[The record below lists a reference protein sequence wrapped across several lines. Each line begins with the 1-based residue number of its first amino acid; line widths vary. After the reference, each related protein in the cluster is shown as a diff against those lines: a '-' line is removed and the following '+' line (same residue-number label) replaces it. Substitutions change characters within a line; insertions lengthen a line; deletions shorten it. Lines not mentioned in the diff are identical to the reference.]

1 MPTPTL
7 EDELRATRWGALLAP
22 EQLQRCAAECAV
34 LTVAEGGYVCRR
46 GAPVDAWVGVLD
58 GMLKMTVTTPDGRA
72 ATFTNLPPGSWFGE
86 GSLLKTEPRR
96 YDVVALTAARAV
108 RMPRRTFEW
117 LLNTSIPFNRFL
129 LVQLN
134 ERLGQFIGMLESQ
147 RLHDPDAR
155 VARCVAGLFNPVL
168 YPHGRAHRGVAGR
181 TRPPGRHLAPA
192 RQPGAA
198 NAGAGAATARGIWG
212 DRDRGSGR
220 VAQLRRLSAR
230 CAFAFKTLLTLKARV
245 ASMPSAFN
253 VTSRPENTC
262 SRMNACLSGKSR
274 SRSASRAYS
283 A

>member
-7 EDELRATRWGALLAP
+7 EEELRATRWGALLAA

-34 LTVAEGGYVCRR
+34 LAVAEGGYVCRR
-46 GAPVDAWVGVLD
+46 GEPVDAWVGVLE

-86 GSLLKTEPRR
+86 GSLLTTEPRR
-96 YDVVALTAARAV
+96 DDVVALTAARAV

-168 YPHGRAHRGVAGR
+168 YPGMDARIEVSQEELG
-181 TRPPGRHLAPA
+181 HLAGISRQRVNQALQTLEQA
-192 RQPGAA
+192 RLLRVEYGAIVIEDLD
-198 NAGAGAATARGIWG
+198 GLRGYG
-212 DRDRGSGR
+212 G
-220 VAQLRRLSAR
+220 
-230 CAFAFKTLLTLKARV
+230 
-245 ASMPSAFN
+245 
-253 VTSRPENTC
+253 
-262 SRMNACLSGKSR
+262 
-274 SRSASRAYS
+274 
-283 A
+283 